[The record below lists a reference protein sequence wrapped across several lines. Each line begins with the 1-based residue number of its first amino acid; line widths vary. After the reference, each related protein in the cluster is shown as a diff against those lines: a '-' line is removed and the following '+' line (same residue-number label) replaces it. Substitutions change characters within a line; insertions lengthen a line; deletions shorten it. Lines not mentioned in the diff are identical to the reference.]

1 MCPRVREIPTAF
13 QPNIRYNSRTAPE
26 MSDGVQQPR
35 ARILCVDDTEAQRYA
50 VSRILRKAGFEV
62 LETSTG
68 EQALEM
74 MSSRPDLVVLD
85 VNLPDISGL
94 DVCRIIK
101 SREASARTPVLQV
114 SATHVNTRARVEGL
128 EGGADAYLVQPIDA
142 AELIATIHAL
152 LRMKQ
157 AEEALWESQ
166 QQYRAFFEA
175 NPLSCLVFDVSDLK
189 ILAVNEAAIQEY
201 GYSREQFTT
210 MTLRE
215 IVAPDDLA
223 LFDKLLPPTSPQP
236 RPGRVWKHRTRSGGV
251 IDVEM
256 ICAALRLNERNAQL
270 AIIQNVTDKLNRQAA
285 EQQKIIQR
293 LLLDRTLHVQEDERR
308 RIARELHD
316 EAGQLLTSLLVGLR
330 SLSDARNLNLAKKQ
344 AKAMRGIASNAIAEL
359 SRLARGLHSSVLD
372 DLGLEAAIR
381 RYLDEFS
388 VTHKIAC
395 KLDFESSALPA
406 FNPLALDN
414 DAQLN
419 IYRIIQEALTN
430 VARHS
435 RASRVLIN
443 FKKDVSDLLITITDN
458 GRGLSETERQSH
470 KSRRLGI
477 EGMRE
482 RAAILGGDLQIV
494 SKPRHGLKVLVRVP
508 VRTRYREVS

>member
-1 MCPRVREIPTAF
+1 MLRVKDQRMLDSV
-13 QPNIRYNSRTAPE
+13 QKSR
-26 MSDGVQQPR
+26 S
-35 ARILCVDDTEAQRYA
+35 RILCVDDTEAQRYA
-50 VSRILRKAGFEV
+50 VSRILRNAGFDV
-62 LETSTG
+62 LEATTG

-74 MSSRPDLVVLD
+74 MGSRPDLVVLD

-101 SREASARTPVLQV
+101 SRETGARTPVLQV
-114 SATHVNTRARVEGL
+114 SATQVNTRARVEGL

-142 AELIATIHAL
+142 DELTATIGAL
-152 LRMKQ
+152 LRVKR
-157 AEEALWESQ
+157 AEDELWESQ

-201 GYSREQFTT
+201 GYSRKRFTS

-215 IVAPDDLA
+215 IVASEDLP
-223 LFDKLLPPTSPQP
+223 LFDKLLPPTSAAMWPS
-236 RPGRVWKHRTRSGGV
+236 RIWKHRTKGAGF

-256 ICAALRLNERNAQL
+256 ISAALRLNERNAQL
-270 AIIQNVTDKLNRQAA
+270 VIIQNVSERLSREAA
-285 EQQKIIQR
+285 KQEKIVQR

-330 SLSDARNLNLAKKQ
+330 SLSDARQLSAAKKQ
-344 AKAMRGIASNAIAEL
+344 AKAMREIASKAIAEL

-381 RYLDEFS
+381 RYLDDFS
-388 VTHKIAC
+388 ATHKIPS
-395 KLDFESSALPA
+395 KLDFESDA
-406 FNPLALDN
+406 PLSLSN
-414 DAQLN
+414 HAQLN
-419 IYRIIQEALTN
+419 IYRIVQEALTN

-435 RASRVLIN
+435 QATRVQII
-443 FKKDVSDLLITITDN
+443 FKKDQADLLITIRDN
-458 GRGLSETERQSH
+458 GRGFSQSECQA
-470 KSRRLGI
+470 SRSRHLGI
-477 EGMRE
+477 ESMRE
-482 RAAILGGDLQIV
+482 RAVILGGELQVV
-494 SKPRHGLKVLVRVP
+494 SEPQHGLTVLVRVP
-508 VRTRYREVS
+508 LHAQHRDVG

>member
-1 MCPRVREIPTAF
+1 MFDT
-13 QPNIRYNSRTAPE
+13 
-26 MSDGVQQPR
+26 VQKTR

-50 VSRILRKAGFEV
+50 VSRILRKAGFDIMEAA
-62 LETSTG
+62 TG

-74 MSSRPDLVVLD
+74 MASQPDLVLLD

-101 SREASARTPVLQV
+101 SRQESARTPVLQV

-142 AELIATIHAL
+142 EELTATINAL
-152 LRMKQ
+152 LRVKQ
-157 AEEALWESQ
+157 AEEALWETQ

-189 ILAVNEAAIQEY
+189 ILAVNEAAIHEY
-201 GYSREQFTT
+201 GYSREQFTS

-215 IVAPDDLA
+215 IVAAEDLP
-223 LFDKLLPPTSPQP
+223 LFDKLLPPTSLPL
-236 RPGRVWKHRTRSGGV
+236 RPGRIWKHRTRNAGFIS
-251 IDVEM
+251 VETTS
-256 ICAALRLNERNAQL
+256 AGLRLNERNAQL
-270 AIIQNVTDKLNRQAA
+270 VIIQNVTEKLNRQVA
-285 EQQKIIQR
+285 EQERIVQR
-293 LLLDRTLHVQEDERR
+293 LLLDRIMHVQEDERR

-330 SLSDARNLNLAKKQ
+330 SLSDARQLKAAKTQ
-344 AKAMRGIASNAIAEL
+344 AKTMREIASKAIAEL

-372 DLGLEAAIR
+372 DLGLETAIR

-388 VTHKIAC
+388 ETHNIAST
-395 KLDFESSALPA
+395 LDFETNTLVALA
-406 FNPLALDN
+406 S

-419 IYRIIQEALTN
+419 IYRIVQEALTN

-435 RASRVLIN
+435 QANRVQVT
-443 FKKDVSDLLITITDN
+443 FKQDESNLLITISDN
-458 GRGLSETERQSH
+458 GRGLSQTERQAAR
-470 KSRRLGI
+470 SRHLGI
-477 EGMRE
+477 ESMRE
-482 RAAILGGDLQIV
+482 RAAIMGGDLQVI
-494 SKPRHGLKVLVRVP
+494 SEPQHGLKVVVRIP
-508 VRTRYREVS
+508 LNAPQRDPS

>member
-1 MCPRVREIPTAF
+1 
-13 QPNIRYNSRTAPE
+13 
-26 MSDGVQQPR
+26 MSDSLQKSS

-50 VSRILRKAGFEV
+50 VSRILRNAGFEV
-62 LETSTG
+62 LEAKSG
-68 EQALEM
+68 EQALKM
-74 MSSRPDLVVLD
+74 MASRPDLVVLD

-101 SREASARTPVLQV
+101 SREATARTPVLQV

-142 AELIATIHAL
+142 GELTATINAL
-152 LRMKQ
+152 LRVKQ

-175 NPLSCLVFDVSDLK
+175 NPLACLVFNISDLK
-189 ILAVNEAAIQEY
+189 ILAVNEAAIHEY
-201 GYSREQFTT
+201 GYSREQFANLS
-210 MTLRE
+210 LRD
-215 IVAPDDLA
+215 IVSSEDLP
-223 LFDKLLPPTSPQP
+223 LLEKLLPPASIPM
-236 RPGRVWKHRTRSGGV
+236 RPGRVWKHRTRNAGL

-256 ICAALRLNERNAQL
+256 TWAALRLQDRNDHL
-270 AIIQNVTDKLNRQAA
+270 VIIQNITEKLNRQAA
-285 EQQKIIQR
+285 EQQRIVQR
-293 LLLDRTLHVQEDERR
+293 LLLDRTLHVQEEERR

-330 SLSDARNLNLAKKQ
+330 SLSDARNLASAKKH
-344 AKAMRGIASNAIAEL
+344 AKAMREIASKAITEL

-381 RYLDEFS
+381 RYLDDFS
-388 VTHKIAC
+388 ATHKIDFT
-395 KLDFESSALPA
+395 LDFENDGS
-406 FNPLALDN
+406 LALAT

-419 IYRIIQEALTN
+419 VYRIVQEGLTN

-435 RASRVLIN
+435 HATQVQII
-443 FKKDVSDLLITITDN
+443 FKKDGSDLLVTIRDN
-458 GRGLSETERQSH
+458 GRGLPQNERPDARARH
-470 KSRRLGI
+470 LGI

-482 RAAILGGDLQIV
+482 RAAILGGELQVV
-494 SKPRHGLKVLVRVP
+494 SEPEHGVMLLVRIP
-508 VRTRYREVS
+508 LRTQYREVG

>member
-1 MCPRVREIPTAF
+1 MLDSVPK
-13 QPNIRYNSRTAPE
+13 S
-26 MSDGVQQPR
+26 R

-50 VSRILRKAGFEV
+50 VSRILRNAGFDV
-62 LETSTG
+62 LEAATG
-68 EQALEM
+68 QQALEM
-74 MSSRPDLVVLD
+74 MGSQPDLVVLD

-101 SREASARTPVLQV
+101 SRETIARTPVLQV

-142 AELIATIHAL
+142 DELTATINAL
-152 LRMKQ
+152 LRVKQ
-157 AEEALWESQ
+157 TEEALWESQ

-175 NPLSCLVFDVSDLK
+175 NPLSCLVFDISDLK
-189 ILAVNEAAIQEY
+189 ILAVNEAAIHEY
-201 GYSREQFTT
+201 GYSREQFTS

-215 IVAPDDLA
+215 VVAPNDLP
-223 LFDKLLPPTSPQP
+223 LLNKLLPPTSVPL
-236 RPGRVWKHRTRSGGV
+236 RPGRVWKHRTRNAGF

-256 ICAALRLNERNAQL
+256 TWAALRLNERDAQL
-270 AIIQNVTDKLNRQAA
+270 VIIQNVTEKLSRQAA

-330 SLSDARNLNLAKKQ
+330 SLSDARTLRVAKKQ
-344 AKAMRGIASNAIAEL
+344 AKAMREIASQAIAEL
-359 SRLARGLHSSVLD
+359 SRLACGLHSSVLD

-381 RYLDEFS
+381 RYLDDFS
-388 VTHKIAC
+388 AAHKITSTLELETNA
-395 KLDFESSALPA
+395 
-406 FNPLALDN
+406 PLVLSN

-419 IYRIIQEALTN
+419 VYRIVQEALTN

-435 RASRVLIN
+435 QASQVEIN
-443 FKKDVSDLLITITDN
+443 FKKDDSDLLITIADN
-458 GRGLSETERQSH
+458 GRGLSQAELNAGL
-470 KSRRLGI
+470 SRHLGI
-477 EGMRE
+477 ESMRE
-482 RAAILGGDLQIV
+482 RAAILGGDLQLV
-494 SKPRHGLKVLVRVP
+494 SEPEHGLKLLVRVP
-508 VRTRYREVS
+508 LRLQYRDAS

>member
-1 MCPRVREIPTAF
+1 MFDSVQKPR
-13 QPNIRYNSRTAPE
+13 S
-26 MSDGVQQPR
+26 
-35 ARILCVDDTEAQRYA
+35 RILCVDDTEAQRYA
-50 VSRILRKAGFEV
+50 VSRILRKAGFDV
-62 LETSTG
+62 LEATTG

-74 MSSRPDLVVLD
+74 MDSRPDLVVLD

-142 AELIATIHAL
+142 DELTATIGAL
-152 LRMKQ
+152 LRVKQ

-189 ILAVNEAAIQEY
+189 ILTVNEAAIREY
-201 GYSREQFTT
+201 GYSRERFTS

-215 IVAPDDLA
+215 IVAPEDLP
-223 LFDKLLPPTSPQP
+223 LFAKLLVPASAPL
-236 RPGRVWKHRTRSGGV
+236 RPDRIWKHRTRSSGF

-256 ICAALRLNERNAQL
+256 TWATLRLNERNAQL
-270 AIIQNVTDKLNRQAA
+270 VIIQNVSEKLAREAA
-285 EQQKIIQR
+285 EQEKMVQR

-330 SLSDARNLNLAKKQ
+330 SLSDARQLSAAKKQ
-344 AKAMRGIASNAIAEL
+344 AKAMREIASKAIAEL

-381 RYLDEFS
+381 RYLDDF
-388 VTHKIAC
+388 TATYKIPSTLHFA
-395 KLDFESSALPA
+395 DEA
-406 FNPLALDN
+406 PLSLSN

-419 IYRIIQEALTN
+419 IYRIVQEALTN

-435 RASRVLIN
+435 QATLVQIDFR
-443 FKKDVSDLLITITDN
+443 KDQSDLLITIRDN
-458 GRGLSETERQSH
+458 GRGLSQSERQTAR
-470 KSRRLGI
+470 SRHLGI
-477 EGMRE
+477 ESMRE
-482 RAAILGGDLQIV
+482 RAVILGGDLQVV
-494 SKPRHGLKVLVRVP
+494 SEPQQGLRVLVRVP
-508 VRTRYREVS
+508 LRPQYRDVS